1 MARGAERFG
10 DPEALSHNLNGQKL
24 GRKGRV
30 TRERILAAT
39 AELLAGPRET
49 PISLS
54 AVARQASLGMTSL
67 YNYFTDFTEL
77 LLAVL
82 EPVMESAEQAYLEQ
96 LRRRWPDGELAAHC
110 SAFVFAYH
118 AFWSRNARLLHL
130 RNAMSEERDHRMM
143 MHRVNSTQPI
153 IHLLVEQMGGDP
165 TAPRSPEYALA
176 TMLMIGIERSVTVAT
191 NEELPWLLVQDI
203 QHDATHFL
211 HPGARL
217 LELAIRDVRE
227 RNGTADAS

>member
-1 MARGAERFG
+1 MARSAARL
-10 DPEALSHNLNGQKL
+10 DEADGLSHNLAGQKL

-39 AELLAGPRET
+39 AELLAGPRDVA
-49 PISLS
+49 ISMS
-54 AVARQASLGMTSL
+54 AVARQASLGLTSL
-67 YNYFTDFTEL
+67 YNYFTDLTEL
-77 LLAVL
+77 LLALL
-82 EPVMESAEQAYLEQ
+82 EPVMESAEEAFLDQ
-96 LRRRWPDGELAAHC
+96 LRRRWPDAELGVRC
-110 SAFVFAYH
+110 STFVFAYH

-130 RNAMSEERDHRMM
+130 RNSMSDHHDQRMM

-165 TAPRSPEYALA
+165 TAPRSPEYAMA

-191 NEELPWLLVQDI
+191 NEELPWLLAQDI
-203 QHDATHFL
+203 HHDATHFL

-217 LELAIRDVRE
+217 LELAIRDVRA
-227 RNGTADAS
+227 RNGTAD